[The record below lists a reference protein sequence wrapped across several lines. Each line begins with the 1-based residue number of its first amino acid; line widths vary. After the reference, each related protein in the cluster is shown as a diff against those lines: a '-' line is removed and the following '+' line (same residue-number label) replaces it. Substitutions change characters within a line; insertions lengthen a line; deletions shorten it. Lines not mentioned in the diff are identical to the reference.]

1 MSFTKLVFLEDQEMS
16 HRKFEHPRLGN
27 LGFLPKKRCRH
38 IRGRVRS
45 FPKDN
50 AAVKPH
56 LTAFI
61 GFKAGMT
68 HIVRDLD
75 RTGSKMN
82 KKEVVEAVTIV
93 ETPPMM
99 AVGFVGYRETPNG
112 LRCIGSV
119 WAQHLSEE
127 CRRRFY
133 RNWKNSKKK
142 AFTKYSAKLATK
154 EGQAA
159 AKKKEAK
166 ILETAVAIR
175 IIAHTQMGKLQNALV
190 GQRKAFLTEIQVNGG
205 DSIKAK
211 VEFARKLME
220 KEINIE
226 HVFQQSECVDICSV
240 TRGHGFEGVIQRW
253 GATRLP
259 RKTHRGLRKVA
270 CIGSW
275 HPERVAYTVARAG
288 QHGFHHRTELN
299 KKIYLMG
306 APAAENPFT
315 AKTEYDITEK
325 SITPLGG
332 FPKYGT
338 VKNAFIM
345 VKGAVGG
352 PIKRSV
358 TLRRPIAPQTSR
370 ALQEQVK
377 VKFIDTSSKRGHGR
391 FQTLKEK
398 SQFVGTLKK
407 HGLRAAAK

>member
-1 MSFTKLVFLEDQEMS
+1 MS
-16 HRKFEHPRLGN
+16 HRKFEHPRHGN
-27 LGFLPKKRCRH
+27 LGFLPKQRCRH
-38 IRGRVRS
+38 IRGRIRS
-45 FPKDN
+45 FPKDD
-50 AAVKPH
+50 ASVKPH

-75 RTGSKMN
+75 KAGSKMN

-99 AVGFVGYRETPNG
+99 CVGYVGYRETPNG

-133 RNWKNSKKK
+133 RNWRNSKKK
-142 AFTKYSAKLATK
+142 AFTKYSAKLATDAGK
-154 EGQAA
+154 AE
-159 AKKKEAK
+159 AKKKTEK
-166 ILETAVAIR
+166 IVETASIVR
-175 IIAHTQMGKLQNALV
+175 IIAHTQMAKLNNAHV
-190 GQRKAFLTEIQVNGG
+190 GQRKAFITEVQVNGG
-205 DSIKAK
+205 SIADK
-211 VEFARKLME
+211 VKFSQALLE
-220 KEINIE
+220 KEINIDG
-226 HVFQQSECVDICSV
+226 VFQKSECVDICSV

-253 GATRLP
+253 GCTRLP

-275 HPERVAYTVARAG
+275 HPERVSFTVSRAG

-299 KKIYLMG
+299 KKIYMMG
-306 APAAENPFT
+306 KPLAENPHT
-315 AKTEYDITEK
+315 AKTDYDFTEK
-325 SITPLGG
+325 AITPMGG

-338 VKNAFIM
+338 VKNAFVM
-345 VKGAVGG
+345 LKGAVGG
-352 PIKRSV
+352 PVRRSI

-370 ALQEQVK
+370 ALQEKVN
-377 VKFIDTSSKRGHGR
+377 VKFVDTSSKRGHGR

-407 HGLRAAAK
+407 HGLRQK

>member
-1 MSFTKLVFLEDQEMS
+1 
-16 HRKFEHPRLGN
+16 
-27 LGFLPKKRCRH
+27 
-38 IRGRVRS
+38 
-45 FPKDN
+45 
-50 AAVKPH
+50 
-56 LTAFI
+56 
-61 GFKAGMT
+61 
-68 HIVRDLD
+68 
-75 RTGSKMN
+75 
-82 KKEVVEAVTIV
+82 
-93 ETPPMM
+93 
-99 AVGFVGYRETPNG
+99 
-112 LRCIGSV
+112 
-119 WAQHLSEE
+119 
-127 CRRRFY
+127 
-133 RNWKNSKKK
+133 
-142 AFTKYSAKLATK
+142 
-154 EGQAA
+154 
-159 AKKKEAK
+159 
-166 ILETAVAIR
+166 
-175 IIAHTQMGKLQNALV
+175 MGKLQNALV

-275 HPERVAYTVARAG
+275 HPERVAFTVARAG

-299 KKIYLMG
+299 KTIYLMG

>member
-1 MSFTKLVFLEDQEMS
+1 MS
-16 HRKFEHPRLGN
+16 HRKFEHPRHGN

-38 IRGRVRS
+38 IRGRIRS
-45 FPKDN
+45 FPKDDQTQ
-50 AAVKPH
+50 KPH

-75 RTGSKMN
+75 KPGSKMN
-82 KKEVVEAVTIV
+82 KKEVVEPVTII

-99 AVGFVGYRETPNG
+99 AVAIVGYTETPNG
-112 LRCIGSV
+112 LRCIGSI

-133 RNWKNSKKK
+133 RNWRNSKKK
-142 AFTKYSAKLATK
+142 AFTKYSARLATT
-154 EGQAA
+154 EGQAE
-159 AKKKEAK
+159 AKKKEEQ
-166 ILETAVAIR
+166 ILEKAKYVR
-175 IIAHTQMGKLQNALV
+175 IVAHTQMAKLNNSHV
-190 GQRKAFLTEIQVNGG
+190 GQRKAFITEIQINGG
-205 DSIKAK
+205 DIKAK
-211 VEFARKLME
+211 VAYARSLLE
-220 KEINIE
+220 KEINIDG
-226 HVFQQSECVDICSV
+226 VFQQSECVDICSV

-253 GATRLP
+253 GCTRLP

-275 HPERVAYTVARAG
+275 HPERVSFTVSRAG

-299 KKIYLMG
+299 KKIYMLG
-306 APAAENPFT
+306 QPVTENP
-315 AKTEYDITEK
+315 ANVKTSYDITEK
-325 SITPLGG
+325 SITPMGG

-338 VKNAFIM
+338 VKNAFLM
-345 VKGAVGG
+345 LKGAVGG
-352 PIKRSV
+352 PIRRSV

-370 ALQEQVK
+370 ALQEKVS
-377 VKFIDTSSKRGHGR
+377 VKFVDTSSKRGHGR

-407 HGLRAAAK
+407 HGLRQK